1 MIFWMAYWNTAYV
14 IWRQS
19 TINYLQAMNKVY
31 SQLTLIE
38 TTIIWFKW
46 NYLFNLDFLRGYWL
60 DILLIDDHHIFRD
73 GLKLLLQQ
81 QESSWAIHA
90 AANAAQARQAINSS
104 IDFDLIL
111 LDYNL
116 PDGNGL
122 DLLREIKSIVPATP
136 VALLSAHE
144 DPQLIQATLAAGA
157 SGFITKSSSSEVM
170 LSALQ
175 LIFSGGVYVPPA
187 ILAQNFSS
195 QPTSQTENLS
205 QPVEKE
211 SSEYH
216 LTERQL
222 EVLQEMVKGLANK
235 EIARELNMSPS
246 TVKAHIAAILR
257 EFDVNNRTQAVTLA
271 QEKGLVQFLVTK

>member
-1 MIFWMAYWNTAYV
+1 M
-14 IWRQS
+14 
-19 TINYLQAMNKVY
+19 
-31 SQLTLIE
+31 
-38 TTIIWFKW
+38 
-46 NYLFNLDFLRGYWL
+46 

-81 QESSWAIHA
+81 QNSGWIIHA
-90 AANAAQARQAINSS
+90 AADTQEARQAIKDNA
-104 IDFDLIL
+104 DFDLIL

-122 DLLREIKSIVPATP
+122 DLLREIKSQIPATP
-136 VALLSAHE
+136 IALLSAHE

-175 LIFSGGVYVPPA
+175 LIFNGGIYVPPA
-187 ILAQNFSS
+187 ILAQSFSS
-195 QPTSQTENLS
+195 QP
-205 QPVEKE
+205 VEVE
-211 SSEYH
+211 TINSDYH
-216 LTERQL
+216 LTGRQL

-235 EIARELNMSPS
+235 EIARELDMSPS

-257 EFDVNNRTQAVTLA
+257 EFDVNNRTQAVALA
-271 QEKGLVQFLVTK
+271 QEKGLV

>member
-1 MIFWMAYWNTAYV
+1 M
-14 IWRQS
+14 
-19 TINYLQAMNKVY
+19 
-31 SQLTLIE
+31 
-38 TTIIWFKW
+38 
-46 NYLFNLDFLRGYWL
+46 
-60 DILLIDDHHIFRD
+60 DILLVDDHHIFRD

-81 QESSWAIHA
+81 QGSDWVAHA
-90 AANAAQARQAINSS
+90 AANVAEARQVIENG

-122 DLLREIKSIVPATP
+122 DLLREIKSTMPATP

-157 SGFITKSSSSEVM
+157 SGFITKTSSSEVM

-187 ILAQNFSS
+187 ILKQNIS
-195 QPTSQTENLS
+195 TSTHNHFATPDKS
-205 QPVEKE
+205 IP
-211 SSEYH
+211 SDEYY

-222 EVLQEMVKGLANK
+222 DVLREMVKGMANK
-235 EIARELNMSPS
+235 EIARELNLSPS
-246 TVKAHIAAILR
+246 TVKVHIAAILR
-257 EFDVNNRTQAVTLA
+257 EFDVNNRTQAVALA
-271 QEKGLVQFLVTK
+271 QDKRLV

>member
-1 MIFWMAYWNTAYV
+1 M
-14 IWRQS
+14 
-19 TINYLQAMNKVY
+19 
-31 SQLTLIE
+31 
-38 TTIIWFKW
+38 
-46 NYLFNLDFLRGYWL
+46 

-81 QESSWAIHA
+81 QDSNWVTHA
-90 AANAAQARQAINSS
+90 AADAAEARQAVNSG

-187 ILAQNFSS
+187 ILVQNFSS
-195 QPTSQTENLS
+195 EANTQTNSSSQSAEKAPTSN
-205 QPVEKE
+205 
-211 SSEYH
+211 EYH

-222 EVLQEMVKGLANK
+222 EVLQEMTKGLANK

-257 EFDVNNRTQAVTLA
+257 EFDVNNRTQAVALA
-271 QEKGLVQFLVTK
+271 QEKGLV

>member
-1 MIFWMAYWNTAYV
+1 M
-14 IWRQS
+14 
-19 TINYLQAMNKVY
+19 
-31 SQLTLIE
+31 
-38 TTIIWFKW
+38 
-46 NYLFNLDFLRGYWL
+46 

-81 QESSWAIHA
+81 QDTDWVTHSA
-90 AANAAQARQAINSS
+90 ADTAQARQAINSGV
-104 IDFDLIL
+104 DFDLIL

-195 QPTSQTENLS
+195 EANTQTNSSSQPT
-205 QPVEKE
+205 EKAPA
-211 SSEYH
+211 SNEYH

-222 EVLQEMVKGLANK
+222 EVLQQMTKGLANK
-235 EIARELNMSPS
+235 EIARVLDMSPS

-257 EFDVNNRTQAVTLA
+257 EFDVNNRTQAVALA
-271 QEKGLVQFLVTK
+271 QEKGLV